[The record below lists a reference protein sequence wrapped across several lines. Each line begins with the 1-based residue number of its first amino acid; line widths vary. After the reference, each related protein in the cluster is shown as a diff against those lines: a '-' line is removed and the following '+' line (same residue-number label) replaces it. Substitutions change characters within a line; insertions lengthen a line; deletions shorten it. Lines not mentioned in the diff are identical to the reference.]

1 MDFAERENQGS
12 DDQLFK
18 VLLYLCA
25 INILSNKIMEYTAI
39 IEQGKN
45 GWYVAQC
52 AQIPAAISQG
62 KTVSEAE
69 ENLKDA
75 IKLLLEYELEETI

>member
-1 MDFAERENQGS
+1 
-12 DDQLFK
+12 
-18 VLLYLCA
+18 
-25 INILSNKIMEYTAI
+25 MEYTAI

-52 AQIPAAISQG
+52 AQIPGAVSQG
-62 KTVSEAE
+62 KSADEAE

-75 IKLLLEYELEETI
+75 IRLILECEREETLKTFRPAELQIRQDGRSYPSSRHCE